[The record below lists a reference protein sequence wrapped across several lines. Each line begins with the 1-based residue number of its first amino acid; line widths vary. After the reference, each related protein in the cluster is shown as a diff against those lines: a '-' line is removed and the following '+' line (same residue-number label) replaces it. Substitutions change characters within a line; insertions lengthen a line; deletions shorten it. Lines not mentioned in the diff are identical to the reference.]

1 MTPVLVI
8 NVLGRITAAFLAL
21 RAIAVW
27 CKRSH
32 ELAREAVGES
42 LIGEL
47 IGALKQ
53 RTARY
58 YNPTIDR
65 PRAEHYR

>member
-1 MTPVLVI
+1 VTPVLVI

-32 ELAREAVGES
+32 ELSREVVGES

-53 RTARY
+53 RIA
-58 YNPTIDR
+58 
-65 PRAEHYR
+65 

>member
-1 MTPVLVI
+1 MCASLRHAVVGDRVIVVTPVLVI
-8 NVLGRITAAFLAL
+8 NVLGRMTAAFLAL
-21 RAIAVW
+21 RAITVR

-32 ELAREAVGES
+32 ELSREVVGES

-53 RTARY
+53 RTA
-58 YNPTIDR
+58 
-65 PRAEHYR
+65 

>member
-8 NVLGRITAAFLAL
+8 NVLGRMTAAFLAL
-21 RAIAVW
+21 RAITVR

-32 ELAREAVGES
+32 ELAREVVGES

-53 RTARY
+53 RTA
-58 YNPTIDR
+58 
-65 PRAEHYR
+65 